1 MLQPIIPDQIL
12 SRVCAAVAVA
22 VLEEDEVED
31 EEDDE
36 IKCFGRNS

>member
-12 SRVCAAVAVA
+12 SIEEEEKEEEE
-22 VLEEDEVED
+22 EEDD
-31 EEDDE
+31 EEDDEEDE